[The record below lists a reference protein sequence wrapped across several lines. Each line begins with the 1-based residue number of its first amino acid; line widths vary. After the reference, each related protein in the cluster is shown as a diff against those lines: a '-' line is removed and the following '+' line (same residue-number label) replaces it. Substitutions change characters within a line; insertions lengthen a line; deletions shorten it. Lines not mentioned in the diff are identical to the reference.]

1 MLKEQDPKDMPL
13 EDFKKELITL
23 ISNRYAKKEGLA
35 SEISF
40 VTANKRV
47 SNPLALIKDSLI
59 SDGYTIKMS
68 EELELCGN
76 KQMISYFALAFFN
89 FLKETHQH
97 ETKSVCSD
105 QDVLDL
111 MNANLTTQPGDL
123 EPNFLKININDLS
136 PDAKDVFEK
145 GEGVRKVQN
154 RIEELMAET
163 FDLKEKFMRGEL
175 GITEEEFTDKLM
187 KVKTEFEELR
197 DIVRDADGIEGE
209 NPVTQLERKALAT
222 EALNSKLDSIG
233 KLVGAKEKEE
243 VDLTVDKLKTILEK
257 YGNEALKEEL
267 ERIPSDKRAVLLKQL
282 IG

>member
-1 MLKEQDPKDMPL
+1 MLKEQNPKDMPL

-23 ISNRYAKKEGLA
+23 ISNRYARKEGLA

-40 VTANKRV
+40 ITANKRV
-47 SNPLALIKDSLI
+47 SNPLALIKDPLI
-59 SDGYTIKMS
+59 SNGYTIKLS
-68 EELELCGN
+68 EELELCGD

-111 MNANLTTQPGDL
+111 MNANLVTQPGDL
-123 EPNFLKININDLS
+123 EPNFLKVNINDLS
-136 PDAKDVFEK
+136 PDAKDIFEK

-154 RIEELMAET
+154 KIEELMAET
-163 FDLKEKFMRGEL
+163 FDLKEKFMKGEL
-175 GITEEEFTDKLM
+175 NLTEEEFADKL
-187 KVKTEFEELR
+187 VKIKDEFEKLKN
-197 DIVRDADGIEGE
+197 IVRDADGVEGE
-209 NPVTQLERKALAT
+209 SPVTQLERKALVT
-222 EALNSKLDSIG
+222 EALNSRLDSIG
-233 KLVGAKEKEE
+233 KLVGSKEKEE

-267 ERIPSDKRAVLLKQL
+267 ERIPSEKRAELLKQL
-282 IG
+282 ID